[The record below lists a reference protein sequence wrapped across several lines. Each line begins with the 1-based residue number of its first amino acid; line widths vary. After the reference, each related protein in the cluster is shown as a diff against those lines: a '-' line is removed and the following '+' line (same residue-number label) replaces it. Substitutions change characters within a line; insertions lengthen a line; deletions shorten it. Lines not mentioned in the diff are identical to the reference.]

1 MFIFQCF
8 ATCAA
13 ALQAL
18 LLALRRQRAAEQALP
33 PLLYRSEAFAEDL
46 IEPPAAAAPAT
57 LPERLATLLVEL
69 GRAAQQGNPLPLWHR
84 LG

>member
-1 MFIFQCF
+1 MFIFQCY

-18 LLALRRQRAAEQALP
+18 LLALQRHDRRAAAPLP

-46 IEPPAAAAPAT
+46 IEAPAAPAT
-57 LPERLATLLVEL
+57 LPERLAALLVEL